1 VSGHEA
7 MDVRRLSCALFV
19 VAACVASGCES
30 ESTDPAPTPVCI
42 RVDGV
47 WDVSFVGE
55 DGTGITCLDRSLV
68 WTIHQYGCDVTIE
81 SAPWDTAN
89 GATGGVTDNRLYVEW
104 VRFENCYRYQES
116 IDVTINGDMVT
127 GAYYLARTQAVYP
140 AYCPGLG
147 LCRATVTGVRRNA
160 TSSAAPPPPRL
171 AQPRPLAVRLW
182 PRARRP

>member
-1 VSGHEA
+1 
-7 MDVRRLSCALFV
+7 MDVRRLVCALFV

-68 WTIHQYGCDVTIE
+68 WTIHQFSCDVTIE
-81 SAPWDTAN
+81 SSSWDPAN
-89 GATGGVTDNRLYVEW
+89 GAMGGVTDNRLYVEW
-104 VRFENCYRYQES
+104 GRFENCYRYDES
-116 IDVTINGDMVT
+116 IDVLVDGDTMNGD
-127 GAYYLARTQAVYP
+127 YYLARTQAVYP

-147 LCRATVTGVRRNA
+147 LCRATVTGVRRPVA
-160 TSSAAPPPPRL
+160 THASPRS
-171 AQPRPLAVRLW
+171 RSPLQR
-182 PRARRP
+182 